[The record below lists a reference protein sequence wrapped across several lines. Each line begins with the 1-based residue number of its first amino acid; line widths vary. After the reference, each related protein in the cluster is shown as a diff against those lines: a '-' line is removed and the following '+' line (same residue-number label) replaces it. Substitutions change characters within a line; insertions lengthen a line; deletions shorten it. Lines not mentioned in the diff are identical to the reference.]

1 MNNKI
6 LARVV
11 AVVMAVAMLG
21 TVSFAADIIADYDE
35 IGAINANA
43 TNTVLA
49 YVADAEDEAVT
60 DKNIVAVVQETGE
73 ITSIPF
79 DDSKLTGK
87 NYLIVKNGGLTSA
100 GAAAAVNTVTIPL
113 TSQGGVTVASIE
125 VHDTLVV
132 GETTYKDA
140 LVVTWNIENTEG
152 KTARAGKWGVK
163 FGKFTGDA
171 TDMETISKGLIV
183 DFPGATDIT
192 GDAGSKTKFTAAII
206 GVPKDVTGVS
216 ARTYIEWE

>member
-21 TVSFAADIIADYDE
+21 TVSFAADIIADYDQ
-35 IGAINANA
+35 ISTINANA

-60 DKNIVAVVQETGE
+60 DENIVAVVQKTGE
-73 ITSIPF
+73 ITSIPV
-79 DDSKLTGK
+79 DAGKLTGK
-87 NYLIVKNGGLTSA
+87 NYLIVKNGGLNEA
-100 GAAAAVNTVTIPL
+100 GTAAAVNTVAIPL
-113 TSQGGVTVASIE
+113 ASKGGVTVASIE
-125 VHDTLVV
+125 IHDQLVV

-140 LVVTWNIENTEG
+140 LVVTWNIANTEG
-152 KTARAGKWGVK
+152 KTAKAGKWGVK
-163 FGKFTGDA
+163 FGKFTGED
-171 TDMETISKGLIV
+171 TDMETVSQGEIV
-183 DFPGATDIT
+183 DFPGTTDIT
-192 GDAGSKTKFTAAII
+192 GEAGSTTKFTAAII
-206 GVPKDVTGVS
+206 GVPSTVTGVL

>member
-49 YVADAEDEAVT
+49 YVADAEDEEVT

-87 NYLIVKNGGLTSA
+87 NYLIVKNGGLNAA
-100 GAAAAVNTVTIPL
+100 GAAAAVNTVAIPL
-113 TSQGGVTVASIE
+113 ASQGGVTVASIK

-132 GETTYKDA
+132 GGTTYKDA
-140 LVVTWNIENTEG
+140 LVVTWKIENTEG
-152 KTARAGKWGVK
+152 KTAKAGKWGVK
-163 FGKFTGDA
+163 FGKFNGDA
-171 TDMETISKGLIV
+171 TDMETVSSGEIV
-183 DFPGATDIT
+183 DFPGATAIT
-192 GDAGSKTKFTAAII
+192 GEAGSKTTFTAAII
-206 GVPKDVTGVS
+206 GVPKNVTGVL

>member
-21 TVSFAADIIADYDE
+21 TVSFAADIIADYDQ
-35 IGAINANA
+35 ISTINANA

-49 YVADAEDEAVT
+49 YVADAENEAVT
-60 DKNIVAVVQETGE
+60 DENIVAVVQQKGP
-73 ITSIPF
+73 ITSIPV

-87 NYLIVKNGGLTSA
+87 NYLIVKSGGLNEA
-100 GAAAAVNTVTIPL
+100 GTAAAVNTVAIPL
-113 TSQGGVTVASIE
+113 ASKGGVTVASIE

-152 KTARAGKWGVK
+152 KTAEAGKWGVK

-171 TDMETISKGLIV
+171 TDMEHVSSGEIV
-183 DFPGATDIT
+183 DFPGTTDIT
-192 GDAGSKTKFTAAII
+192 GDAGSTTKFTAAII
-206 GVPKDVTGVS
+206 GVPKDVTGVL